1 MLLFVYTTTHKR
13 FVIFTCRYFK
23 LSRNTTALSQ
33 SNCRN
38 LSGSSIIII
47 ISVIYYQKY
56 VILTCNI
63 HRSRIAPRDCSQLHA
78 KSKSTKPQPLHLPPP
93 PPQKKKKKFFTTI
106 PSEKKT
112 IEGPLR
118 GFPLICQGA
127 SEFHFNPLGPKSNQ
141 HQFSPNNISLD
152 HQKVKV
158 MRII

>member
-1 MLLFVYTTTHKR
+1 MPSPKAQNPNPFLY
-13 FVIFTCRYFK
+13 
-23 LSRNTTALSQ
+23 
-33 SNCRN
+33 
-38 LSGSSIIII
+38 
-47 ISVIYYQKY
+47 
-56 VILTCNI
+56 
-63 HRSRIAPRDCSQLHA
+63 
-78 KSKSTKPQPLHLPPP
+78 PPP
-93 PPQKKKKKFFTTI
+93 PPNQKKKIFTTT

-118 GFPLICQGA
+118 GSPLICLGA